1 MTSPGLCVRLT
12 SSPCLTHVTGRA
24 GFTPMPCSQTPC
36 PPGQPAHVPGLSV
49 WEQVTARA
57 PASAAPHQ
65 APSRKA
71 HSRAALDGEAMLT
84 THRVARGP
92 ECPVV
97 QGQEPGRAGQALGEW
112 QAPGSQLLNIPVP
125 HPVWQACSSC
135 LSPAHGAPPEA
146 AGGVEGDL
154 RRGAAWHLPSS
165 LCRSLLRSPTLSSPH
180 AHPSSP
186 SHLPPPSPLALSR
199 TPNLALP
206 PEPQEGGRDPRRT
219 RLTSHRAQGSSGVH
233 TSAPPSHK
241 CCRGG
246 RGCRGP
252 A

>member
-24 GFTPMPCSQTPC
+24 GFTPMPCS
-36 PPGQPAHVPGLSV
+36 PGQPAHVPGLSV

-112 QAPGSQLLNIPVP
+112 QASGSQLLN
-125 HPVWQACSSC
+125 
-135 LSPAHGAPPEA
+135 
-146 AGGVEGDL
+146 
-154 RRGAAWHLPSS
+154 
-165 LCRSLLRSPTLSSPH
+165 T
-180 AHPSSP
+180 
-186 SHLPPPSPLALSR
+186 
-199 TPNLALP
+199 
-206 PEPQEGGRDPRRT
+206 
-219 RLTSHRAQGSSGVH
+219 
-233 TSAPPSHK
+233 
-241 CCRGG
+241 
-246 RGCRGP
+246 
-252 A
+252 